1 MDSEFF
7 AFALKNTLDEMQKA
21 CPDIQNAFVLDQN
34 HTVIARDENTAEE
47 TINRTVEILNELF
60 EKSDAV
66 GGMDDLTIDGTSGQ
80 LNISRMEEI
89 YLVTVTSKRTDVDYV
104 NTVVRVLVPTVL
116 KLLEKLNSG
125 EFKPGIPEHEK
136 KGEVEQEDL
145 TPERSFEFANKPD
158 ESELEEEPAI
168 EEQRIEEK
176 PQEESL
182 EKIITEQPANQF
194 IVEDMKGLLAPSDT
208 VRIDNAVMEKWNE
221 YYTNKP
227 IEEADI
233 ETFGGKSVRC
243 KVKPIKDAKLEG
255 QGKVQIP
262 SKMQLVLDIKK
273 GELVRVKPVVE

>member
-34 HTVIARDENTAEE
+34 HTVIAQDENTTEE
-47 TINRTVEILNELF
+47 IMTRAVEILNEMF
-60 EKSDAV
+60 EKADAI
-66 GGMDDLTIDGTSGQ
+66 GGMDDVIIDGTNGQ
-80 LNISRMEEI
+80 MNISRMEEI
-89 YLVTVTSKRTDVDYV
+89 YLVTVTSKKTDVNYV
-104 NTVVRVLVPTVL
+104 NTVVHVLVPTVL

-125 EFKPGIPEHEK
+125 AFKPELPEPEQK
-136 KGEVEQEDL
+136 VEIEPEDLAAERSVEFPSQSSEQEQ
-145 TPERSFEFANKPD
+145 
-158 ESELEEEPAI
+158 EEETRA
-168 EEQRIEEK
+168 EEQQREEK
-176 PQEESL
+176 PREETV
-182 EKIITEQPANQF
+182 ENIVTEQPANQF
-194 IVEDMKGLLAPSDT
+194 IVEDMKGLLTPSDI
-208 VRIDNAVMEKWNE
+208 VRIDNNVMEKWNE
-221 YYTNKP
+221 YYENRT

-262 SKMQLVLDIKK
+262 GKMQLVLDIKK